1 MSSSEVLD
9 INNIVEVLR
18 TAPTDVESYGRV
30 LDSLNPIVIQTAQ
43 DENYRNELAG
53 QVDLWNKL
61 NESLE
66 VSEVSDIIKVGDD
79 DLIFW
84 YLRTLRGVMLLI
96 RNISVS
102 NQETPQQLL
111 IQNKILRIFLE
122 LSQHKISNIDMET
135 SLYTTALTVLHNISK
150 VSVVFDKTTIDQL
163 MSFLAYPIQH
173 PDTKMEVIFP
183 YLLFFENMLHSDD
196 FLYYFFRHNLKD
208 SILYDFLMV
217 NIMQTHSHLFDY
229 FVINDKKPS
238 TEGDDINEN
247 REMSNIDLIFV
258 RCFRKIVTN
267 ESFSPYL
274 LSLEETHYEKFTNFL
289 RIGQV
294 VATSIETWDKYELT
308 GIMTWCFDVFS
319 KTAVNINDYFEK
331 DPDDITIAKKLHQNI
346 SSTLDIMSSFSRYE
360 HVQKYIL
367 SYKGLEKL
375 IDLLGI
381 FQKHLIRINFVKDKT
396 GIIENF
402 KTTDS
407 LGNKITDNTKINSRV
422 DYQKFT
428 IMATNFPESKL
439 LIIEIL
445 GNLCYKKKEIQDEI
459 RLKHGLE
466 LVLSNCVI
474 DDNDPFIKERSIVC
488 IKFLLENNAENQKFV
503 ASLEAKKAADDDTLS
518 QAGYEVDIDK
528 NGEIQLLPK
537 KTEDA

>member
-1 MSSSEVLD
+1 MCNSEILV
-9 INNIVEVLR
+9 ISNIVDNLR
-18 TAPTDVESYGRV
+18 TVPTHIDSYGQV
-30 LDSLNPIVIQTAQ
+30 LDSLNPIVIHTAQ
-43 DENYRNELAG
+43 DGSYRDELASKA
-53 QVDLWNKL
+53 DLWNKL
-61 NESLE
+61 SEALE
-66 VSEVSDIIKVGDD
+66 ATKVSEVIKVGDD
-79 DLIFW
+79 ELTFW

-96 RNISVS
+96 RNLSVS

-111 IQNKILRIFLE
+111 TQNKILRIFLE
-122 LSQHKISNIDMET
+122 LSQHKISNIEMET

-150 VSVVFDKTTIDQL
+150 ISVVFDKTMIDQL
-163 MSFLAYPIQH
+163 MLFLAYPIQH
-173 PDTKMEVIFP
+173 PEIKMEIIFP
-183 YLLFFENMLHSDD
+183 YLLFFENMLQSDD
-196 FLYYFFRHNLKD
+196 FLYYFFKHDLKD
-208 SILYDFLMV
+208 SILHDFLMNNV
-217 NIMQTHSHLFDY
+217 MQKHSYLFNY
-229 FVINDKKPS
+229 FVINDKKPPA
-238 TEGDDINEN
+238 EGEEINED

-274 LSLEETHYEKFTNFL
+274 LCQEETHYEKFTNFL

-308 GIMTWCFDVFS
+308 GIMAWCFEIFS
-319 KTAVNINDYFEK
+319 KTAVSIKEYFEK
-331 DPDDITIAKKLHQNI
+331 NTDDITIAKKLHQNI
-346 SSTLDIMSSFSRYE
+346 SSTLDIISSFSRYE

-375 IDLLGI
+375 IDLLSI
-381 FQKHLIRINFVKDKT
+381 FQKNLIRINFVKDKT
-396 GIIENF
+396 GTIENF

-407 LGNKITDNTKINSRV
+407 LGNKITDSTKIHSRV

-466 LVLSNCVI
+466 LILSNCVI

-488 IKFLLENNAENQKFV
+488 VKFLLENNAENQKFV

-518 QAGYEVDIDK
+518 QAGYQVDIDK